1 MEGRFVI
8 NGVEKVLSFEPD
20 ATLLQALRD
29 GGFSEVKRGCDT
41 GECGACA
48 VVLNGDLVTSCK
60 VYAAS
65 VVGSEILT
73 AKGLGTVQNP
83 HPIQQAFVDA
93 GAIQCGFCTPGMVM
107 ATYALL
113 SKNPDPT
120 DDEIRRALD
129 GNKCRCTGYVK
140 IFDAV
145 RLAAE
150 RMRDHG

>member
-20 ATLLQALRD
+20 ATLLQVLRD
-29 GGFSEVKRGCDT
+29 GGFTEVKRGCDT

-113 SKNPDPT
+113 SKNPYPT
-120 DDEIRRALD
+120 DDEIKRALD

>member
-1 MEGRFVI
+1 MI

-20 ATLLQALRD
+20 ATLLQVLRD
-29 GGFSEVKRGCDT
+29 GGFTEVKRGCDT

-113 SKNPDPT
+113 SKNPYPT
-120 DDEIRRALD
+120 DDEIKRALD